1 MIKKIIV
8 PVFLFFTLISF
19 AQQGTSSPYSF
30 YGIGDVKFKGT
41 AENRAMGGL
50 TGYSDS
56 IHLNFQNP
64 ASYSNLKLTTFS
76 LGGTYLTTDLSTNS
90 QSEKARR
97 TAIDYLAVG
106 LPLGKFGV
114 GFGLMPYSSV
124 GYNIQSI
131 TAETTLAPAEIKQY
145 SGSGGI
151 NKVFFGVGYT
161 LNKKWS
167 VGIDYSY
174 NFGKIQTYSF
184 KFIEGIQYGSRE
196 KNLSDISGG
205 TLTAGLNFTTP
216 INKKLNGFA
225 SLTYSPDSKLSSLN
239 SRNIATIQYSS
250 TGAEILVQPSEI
262 VVANT
267 TMTIP
272 SKLAVGFGVGQN
284 KKWMLGTEITFQKS
298 SNMGNRFNDINNV
311 NNNVN
316 YENSTRFSLGGF
328 YIPNY
333 NSFSKYYE
341 KIIYRAGLRY
351 ENTGLII
358 NNTTV
363 NDYAVTGGFGLPLVG
378 VFSNINIG
386 LEYGKRGTIAAGLV
400 QENYT
405 NVSIGLSLNDK
416 WFQKRRFY

>member
-1 MIKKIIV
+1 MIKKLIV

-50 TGYSDS
+50 TIFSDS

-76 LGGTYLTTDLSTNS
+76 LGGTYLTTDLSTNN

-97 TAIDYLAVG
+97 TAVDYLAVG

-124 GYNIQSI
+124 GYNIQSNI
-131 TAETTLAPAEIKQY
+131 AATATNPEEIKQY
-145 SGSGGI
+145 SGTGGI
-151 NKVFFGVGYT
+151 NKVFFGVGYALT
-161 LNKKWS
+161 KKLS

-184 KFIEGIQYGSRE
+184 RFIEGIQYGTRE
-196 KNLSDISGG
+196 KNLSDITGG
-205 TLTAGLNFTTP
+205 TLTAGLNFNTP

-225 SLTYSPDSKLSSLN
+225 SVTYSPDSKLSSLN

-250 TGAEILVQPSEI
+250 SGAEILVEPLD
-262 VVANT
+262 VDVANT
-267 TMTIP
+267 NLTIP
-272 SKLAVGFGVGQN
+272 SKLAVGFGLGQN

-298 SNMGNRFNDINNV
+298 SSMGNRFNDINNV
-311 NNNVN
+311 N
-316 YENSTRFSLGGF
+316 YENSTRFALGGF

-333 NSFSKYYE
+333 NTFSKYYE
-341 KIIYRAGLRY
+341 KIIYRGGVRY

-358 NNTTV
+358 NNTSV
-363 NDYAVTGGFGLPLVG
+363 KDYALTAGIGLPLMG
-378 VFSNINIG
+378 VFSNINVG
-386 LEYGKRGTIAAGLV
+386 LEYGQRGTTSANLV

-405 NVSIGLSLNDK
+405 NISIGFSLNDK

>member
-1 MIKKIIV
+1 MIKKFIV

-50 TGYSDS
+50 TIYSDS

-76 LGGTYLTTDLSTNS
+76 LGGTYLTTDLSTNK

-97 TAIDYLAVG
+97 TAVDYLAVG

-124 GYNIQSI
+124 GYNIQSNI
-131 TAETTLAPAEIKQY
+131 AATATNPQEIKQY
-145 SGSGGI
+145 SGTGGI
-151 NKVFFGVGYT
+151 NKVFFGVGYALT
-161 LNKKWS
+161 KKIS
-167 VGIDYSY
+167 LGIDYSY

-184 KFIEGIQYGSRE
+184 RFIEGIQYGTRE
-196 KNLSDISGG
+196 KNLSDITGG
-205 TLTAGLNFTTP
+205 TLTAGLNYTTS

-225 SLTYSPDSKLSSLN
+225 SITYSPDSKLSSLN

-250 TGAEILVQPSEI
+250 SGAEILVEPLD
-262 VVANT
+262 VDVANT
-267 TMTIP
+267 NLTIP
-272 SKLAVGFGVGQN
+272 SKLGVGFGVGQN
-284 KKWMLGTEITFQKS
+284 KKWMIGTEITFQKS
-298 SNMGNRFNDINNV
+298 SSMGNRFNDINNI
-311 NNNVN
+311 N
-316 YENSTRFSLGGF
+316 YENSTRFAIGGF
-328 YIPNY
+328 YIPNF
-333 NSFSKYYE
+333 NTFSKYYE
-341 KIIYRAGLRY
+341 KIIYRGGFRY

-358 NNTTV
+358 NNTSV
-363 NDYAVTGGFGLPLVG
+363 KDYAVTAGIGLPLIG
-378 VFSNINIG
+378 VFSNINVG
-386 LEYGKRGTIAAGLV
+386 LEYGQRGTTSANLV

-405 NVSIGLSLNDK
+405 NISIGFSLNDK

>member
-1 MIKKIIV
+1 MIKKLIV

-50 TGYSDS
+50 TIYSDS

-76 LGGTYLTTDLSTNS
+76 LGGTYLTTDLSTNK

-97 TAIDYLAVG
+97 TAVDYLAVG

-124 GYNIQSI
+124 GYNIQSNI
-131 TAETTLAPAEIKQY
+131 AATATNPEEIKQY
-145 SGSGGI
+145 SGTGGI
-151 NKVFFGVGYT
+151 NKVFFGVGYALT
-161 LNKKWS
+161 KKLS

-184 KFIEGIQYGSRE
+184 RFIEGIQYGTRE
-196 KNLSDISGG
+196 KNLSDITGG
-205 TLTAGLNFTTP
+205 TLTAGLNFNTP
-216 INKKLNGFA
+216 INKKLNVFA
-225 SLTYSPDSKLSSLN
+225 SVTYSPDSKLSSLN

-250 TGAEILVQPSEI
+250 SGAEILVEPLD
-262 VVANT
+262 VDVANT
-267 TMTIP
+267 NLTIP
-272 SKLAVGFGVGQN
+272 SKLAVGFGLGQN

-298 SNMGNRFNDINNV
+298 SGMGNRFNDINNV
-311 NNNVN
+311 N
-316 YENSTRFSLGGF
+316 YENSTRFALGGF

-333 NSFSKYYE
+333 NTFSKYYE
-341 KIIYRAGLRY
+341 KIIYRGGVRY

-358 NNTTV
+358 NNTSV
-363 NDYAVTGGFGLPLVG
+363 KDYAVTAGIGLPLMG
-378 VFSNINIG
+378 VFSNINVG
-386 LEYGKRGTIAAGLV
+386 LEYGQRGTTSANLV

-405 NVSIGLSLNDK
+405 NISIGFSLNDK

>member
-1 MIKKIIV
+1 MIKKLIV

-50 TGYSDS
+50 TIFSDS

-76 LGGTYLTTDLSTNS
+76 LGGTYLTTDLSTNN

-97 TAIDYLAVG
+97 TAVDYLAVG

-124 GYNIQSI
+124 GYNIQSNI
-131 TAETTLAPAEIKQY
+131 AATATNPEEIKQY
-145 SGSGGI
+145 SGTGGI
-151 NKVFFGVGYT
+151 NKVFIGVGYALT
-161 LNKKWS
+161 KKLS
-167 VGIDYSY
+167 VGVDYSY

-184 KFIEGIQYGSRE
+184 RFIEGIQYGTRE
-196 KNLSDISGG
+196 KNLSDITGG
-205 TLTAGLNFTTP
+205 TLTAGLNFNTP

-225 SLTYSPDSKLSSLN
+225 SVTYSPDSKLSSLN

-250 TGAEILVQPSEI
+250 SGAEILVEPLD
-262 VVANT
+262 VDVANT
-267 TMTIP
+267 NLTIP
-272 SKLAVGFGVGQN
+272 SKLAVGFGLGQN

-298 SNMGNRFNDINNV
+298 SSMGNRFNDINNV
-311 NNNVN
+311 N
-316 YENSTRFSLGGF
+316 YENSTRFALGGF

-333 NSFSKYYE
+333 NTFSKYYE
-341 KIIYRAGLRY
+341 KIIYRGGVRY

-358 NNTTV
+358 NNTSV
-363 NDYAVTGGFGLPLVG
+363 KDYAVTAGIGLPLIG
-378 VFSNINIG
+378 VFSNINVG
-386 LEYGKRGTIAAGLV
+386 LEYGQRGTTSANLV

-405 NVSIGLSLNDK
+405 NISIGFSLNDK

>member
-1 MIKKIIV
+1 MIKKLIV

-50 TGYSDS
+50 TIYSDS

-76 LGGTYLTTDLSTNS
+76 LGGTYLTTDLSTNN

-97 TAIDYLAVG
+97 TAVDYLAVG

-124 GYNIQSI
+124 GYNIQSNI
-131 TAETTLAPAEIKQY
+131 AATATNPEEIKQY
-145 SGSGGI
+145 SGTGGI
-151 NKVFFGVGYT
+151 NKVFFGVGYALT
-161 LNKKWS
+161 KKLS
-167 VGIDYSY
+167 VGVDYSY

-184 KFIEGIQYGSRE
+184 RFIEGIQYGTRE
-196 KNLSDISGG
+196 KNLSDITGG
-205 TLTAGLNFTTP
+205 TLTAGLNFNTP

-225 SLTYSPDSKLSSLN
+225 SVTYSPDSKLSSLN

-250 TGAEILVQPSEI
+250 SGAEILVEPLD
-262 VVANT
+262 VDVANT
-267 TMTIP
+267 NLTIP
-272 SKLAVGFGVGQN
+272 SKLAVGFGLGQN

-298 SNMGNRFNDINNV
+298 SSMGNRFNDINNV
-311 NNNVN
+311 N
-316 YENSTRFSLGGF
+316 YENSTRFAIGGF

-333 NSFSKYYE
+333 NTFSKYYE
-341 KIIYRAGLRY
+341 KIIYRGGVRY

-358 NNTTV
+358 NNTSV
-363 NDYAVTGGFGLPLVG
+363 KDYAVTAGIGLPIMG
-378 VFSNINIG
+378 VFSNINVG
-386 LEYGKRGTIAAGLV
+386 LEYGQRGTTSANLV

-405 NVSIGLSLNDK
+405 NISIGFSLNDK

>member
-1 MIKKIIV
+1 MIKKRIV
-8 PVFLFFTLISF
+8 PIFLFFTVISF

-50 TGYSDS
+50 TIYSDS

-76 LGGTYLTTDLSTNS
+76 LGGTYLTTDLETNS

-106 LPLGKFGV
+106 LPFGKFGV
-114 GFGLMPYSSV
+114 AFGLMPYSSV
-124 GYNIQSI
+124 GYNIQSN
-131 TAETTLAPAEIKQY
+131 TAATATDPQEIKQY
-145 SGSGGI
+145 SGTGGI
-151 NKVFFGVGYT
+151 NKVFFGVGYALT
-161 LNKKWS
+161 KKLS
-167 VGIDYSY
+167 IGIDYSY

-184 KFIEGIQYGSRE
+184 RFIEGLQYGSRE
-196 KNLSDISGG
+196 KNLSDITGG
-205 TLTAGLNFTTP
+205 LLNAGLTFNTP

-225 SLTYSPDSKLSSLN
+225 SLTYSPDSKLSSSN
-239 SRNIATIQYSS
+239 YRNIATIQYSS
-250 TGAEILVQPSEI
+250 TGAEILVQPSDI
-262 VVANT
+262 DVANT
-267 TMTIP
+267 TITLP
-272 SKLAVGFGVGQN
+272 SKLAVGFGIGQN

-311 NNNVN
+311 N
-316 YENSTRFSLGGF
+316 YENATRYSFGGF

-341 KIIYRAGLRY
+341 KIIYRAGIRY

-358 NNTTV
+358 NNTSIK
-363 NDYAVTGGFGLPLVG
+363 DYGVTAGVGFPLIG
-378 VFSNINIG
+378 VFSNVNIG
-386 LEYGKRGTIAAGLV
+386 VEYGQRGTTSANLV

-405 NVSIGLSLNDK
+405 NITIGFSLNDK

>member
-1 MIKKIIV
+1 MIKKLIV
-8 PVFLFFTLISF
+8 PIFLFFTVISF

-50 TGYSDS
+50 TIYSDS

-76 LGGTYLTTDLSTNS
+76 LGGTYLTTDLETNS

-106 LPLGKFGV
+106 LPFGKFGV
-114 GFGLMPYSSV
+114 AFGLMPYSSV
-124 GYNIQSI
+124 GYNIQSN
-131 TAETTLAPAEIKQY
+131 TAATATDPQEIKQY
-145 SGSGGI
+145 SGTGGI
-151 NKVFFGVGYT
+151 NKVFFGVGYALT
-161 LNKKWS
+161 KKLS
-167 VGIDYSY
+167 IGIDYSY

-184 KFIEGIQYGSRE
+184 RFIEGLQYGSRE
-196 KNLSDISGG
+196 KNISDITGG
-205 TLTAGLNFTTP
+205 LLNAGLTFNIP

-225 SLTYSPDSKLSSLN
+225 SLTYSPDSKLSSSN
-239 SRNIATIQYSS
+239 YRNIATIQYSS
-250 TGAEILVQPSEI
+250 TGAEILVQPSDI
-262 VVANT
+262 DVANT
-267 TMTIP
+267 TITLP
-272 SKLAVGFGVGQN
+272 SKLAVGFGIGQN

-298 SNMGNRFNDINNV
+298 SNMGNRFNDIND
-311 NNNVN
+311 VN
-316 YENSTRFSLGGF
+316 YENATRYSFGGF

-358 NNTTV
+358 NNTSIK
-363 NDYAVTGGFGLPLVG
+363 DYGVTAGVGLPLIG
-378 VFSNINIG
+378 VFSNVNIG
-386 LEYGKRGTIAAGLV
+386 FEYGQRGTTSANLV

-405 NVSIGLSLNDK
+405 NITVGFSLNDK

>member
-1 MIKKIIV
+1 MIKKLIV
-8 PVFLFFTLISF
+8 PVFLFFTFISF

-41 AENRAMGGL
+41 AENRSIGGL
-50 TGYSDS
+50 TIYSDS

-97 TAIDYLAVG
+97 TAMDYLAVG
-106 LPLGKFGV
+106 LPLGKLGV

-124 GYNIQSI
+124 GYNIQSTI
-131 TAETTLAPAEIKQY
+131 AATATNPQEIKQY
-145 SGSGGI
+145 SGTGGI
-151 NKVFFGVGYT
+151 NKVFLGFGYA
-161 LNKKWS
+161 LSKKLS
-167 VGIDYSY
+167 FGIDYSY

-184 KFIEGIQYGSRE
+184 RFIEGLQYGSRE
-196 KNLSDISGG
+196 KNLSDVSGG
-205 TLTAGLNFTTP
+205 TLTAGVNYTTP
-216 INKKLNGFA
+216 INNKLNGFA
-225 SLTYSPDSKLSSLN
+225 SITYSPDSKLSSSN

-250 TGAEILVQPSEI
+250 TGAEILVQPSDI
-262 VVANT
+262 DVANT
-267 TMTIP
+267 TLTIP

-298 SNMGNRFNDINNV
+298 SAMGNRFNDIND
-311 NNNVN
+311 VN
-316 YENSTRFSLGGF
+316 YENSTRYSLGGF

-351 ENTGLII
+351 ENTGLIV
-358 NNTTV
+358 NNTSIK
-363 NDYAVTGGFGLPLVG
+363 DFAVTGGLGLPLIG

-386 LEYGKRGTIAAGLV
+386 MEYGQRGTTSASLV

-405 NVSIGLSLNDK
+405 NITIGLSLNDK

>member
-1 MIKKIIV
+1 MIKKLIV

-50 TGYSDS
+50 TIYSDS

-76 LGGTYLTTDLSTNS
+76 LGGTYLTTDLSTNK

-97 TAIDYLAVG
+97 TAVDYLAVG

-124 GYNIQSI
+124 GYNIQSNI
-131 TAETTLAPAEIKQY
+131 AATATNPEEIKQY
-145 SGSGGI
+145 SGTGGI
-151 NKVFFGVGYT
+151 NKVFFGVGYALT
-161 LNKKWS
+161 KKLS

-184 KFIEGIQYGSRE
+184 RFIEGIQYGTRE
-196 KNLSDISGG
+196 KNLSDITGG
-205 TLTAGLNFTTP
+205 TLTAGLNYTTP

-225 SLTYSPDSKLSSLN
+225 SVTYSPDSKLSSLN

-250 TGAEILVQPSEI
+250 SGAEILVEPLD
-262 VVANT
+262 VDVANT
-267 TMTIP
+267 NLTIP

-298 SNMGNRFNDINNV
+298 SSMGNRFNDINNV
-311 NNNVN
+311 N
-316 YENSTRFSLGGF
+316 YENSTRFALGGF

-341 KIIYRAGLRY
+341 KIIYRGGLRY

-358 NNTTV
+358 NNTSV
-363 NDYAVTGGFGLPLVG
+363 KDYAVTAGIGLPLMG
-378 VFSNINIG
+378 VFSNINVG
-386 LEYGKRGTIAAGLV
+386 LEYGQRGTTSANLV

-405 NVSIGLSLNDK
+405 NISIGFSLNDK

>member
-1 MIKKIIV
+1 MIKKRIV
-8 PVFLFFTLISF
+8 PIFLFFTLISF

-50 TGYSDS
+50 TIYSDS

-76 LGGTYLTTDLSTNS
+76 LGGTYLTTDLETNS

-106 LPLGKFGV
+106 LPFGKFGV

-124 GYNIQSI
+124 GYNIKSNTVA
-131 TAETTLAPAEIKQY
+131 TATNPQEIKQY
-145 SGSGGI
+145 SGTGGI
-151 NKVFFGVGYT
+151 NKVFFGVGYALT
-161 LNKKWS
+161 KKLS
-167 VGIDYSY
+167 IGIDYSY

-184 KFIEGIQYGSRE
+184 RFIEGLQYGSRE
-196 KNLSDISGG
+196 KNLSDITGG
-205 TLTAGLNFTTP
+205 LLNAGLTFNTP

-225 SLTYSPDSKLSSLN
+225 SLTYSPDSKLSSSN
-239 SRNIATIQYSS
+239 FRNIATIQYSS
-250 TGAEILVQPSEI
+250 TGAEILVQPSDI
-262 VVANT
+262 DVANT
-267 TMTIP
+267 TITLP
-272 SKLAVGFGVGQN
+272 SKLAVGFGIGQN

-311 NNNVN
+311 N
-316 YENSTRFSLGGF
+316 YENATRYSFGGF

-341 KIIYRAGLRY
+341 KIIYRAGIRY

-358 NNTTV
+358 NNTSIK
-363 NDYAVTGGFGLPLVG
+363 DYGVTAGVGFPLIG
-378 VFSNINIG
+378 VFSNVNIG
-386 LEYGKRGTIAAGLV
+386 VEYGQRGTTSANLV

-405 NVSIGLSLNDK
+405 NITIGFSLNDK

>member
-1 MIKKIIV
+1 MIKKLIV
-8 PVFLFFTLISF
+8 PIFLFFTLISF

-50 TGYSDS
+50 TIYSDS

-76 LGGTYLTTDLSTNS
+76 LGGTYLTTDLETNS

-106 LPLGKFGV
+106 LPFGKFGV

-124 GYNIQSI
+124 GYNIQSNTVA
-131 TAETTLAPAEIKQY
+131 TATNPQEIKQY
-145 SGSGGI
+145 SGTGGI
-151 NKVFFGVGYT
+151 NKVFFGVGYALT
-161 LNKKWS
+161 KKLS
-167 VGIDYSY
+167 IGIDYSY

-184 KFIEGIQYGSRE
+184 RFIEGLQYGSRE
-196 KNLSDISGG
+196 KNLSDITGG
-205 TLTAGLNFTTP
+205 LLNAGLTFNTP

-225 SLTYSPDSKLSSLN
+225 SLTYSPDSKLSSSN
-239 SRNIATIQYSS
+239 YRNIATIQYSS
-250 TGAEILVQPSEI
+250 TGAEILVQPLD
-262 VVANT
+262 VDVANT
-267 TMTIP
+267 TITLP
-272 SKLAVGFGVGQN
+272 SKLAVGFGIGQN
-284 KKWMLGTEITFQKS
+284 KKWMLGTEITLQKS

-311 NNNVN
+311 N
-316 YENSTRFSLGGF
+316 YENATRYSFGGF

-358 NNTTV
+358 NNTSIK
-363 NDYAVTGGFGLPLVG
+363 DYGVTAGVGLPLIG
-378 VFSNINIG
+378 VFSNVNIG
-386 LEYGKRGTIAAGLV
+386 VEYGQRGTTSANLV

-405 NVSIGLSLNDK
+405 NITIGFSLNDK

>member
-1 MIKKIIV
+1 MIKKLIV

-50 TGYSDS
+50 TIYSDS

-76 LGGTYLTTDLSTNS
+76 LGGTYLTTDLSTNK

-97 TAIDYLAVG
+97 TAVDYLAVG

-124 GYNIQSI
+124 GYNIQSNI
-131 TAETTLAPAEIKQY
+131 AATPTNPEEIKQY
-145 SGSGGI
+145 SGTGGI
-151 NKVFFGVGYT
+151 NKVFFGVGYALT
-161 LNKKWS
+161 KKLS
-167 VGIDYSY
+167 VGVDYSY

-184 KFIEGIQYGSRE
+184 RFIEGIQYGTRE
-196 KNLSDISGG
+196 KNLSDITGG
-205 TLTAGLNFTTP
+205 TLTAGLNFNTP

-225 SLTYSPDSKLSSLN
+225 SVTYSPDSKLSSLN

-250 TGAEILVQPSEI
+250 SGAEILVEPLD
-262 VVANT
+262 VDVANT
-267 TMTIP
+267 NLTIP
-272 SKLAVGFGVGQN
+272 SKLAVGFGLGQN

-298 SNMGNRFNDINNV
+298 SSMGNRFNDINNV
-311 NNNVN
+311 N
-316 YENSTRFSLGGF
+316 YENSTRFALGGF

-333 NSFSKYYE
+333 NTFSKYYE
-341 KIIYRAGLRY
+341 KIIYRGGLRY

-358 NNTTV
+358 NNTSV
-363 NDYAVTGGFGLPLVG
+363 KDYAVTAGVGLPLMG
-378 VFSNINIG
+378 VFSNINVG
-386 LEYGKRGTIAAGLV
+386 LEYGQRGTTSANLV

-405 NVSIGLSLNDK
+405 NISIGFSLNDK

>member
-1 MIKKIIV
+1 MIKKLIV

-50 TGYSDS
+50 TIYSDS

-76 LGGTYLTTDLSTNS
+76 LGGTYLTTNLSTNS

-97 TAIDYLAVG
+97 TAMDYLAVG
-106 LPLGKFGV
+106 LPLGKLGV

-124 GYNIQSI
+124 GYNIQSTVAA
-131 TAETTLAPAEIKQY
+131 TATNPQEIKQY
-145 SGSGGI
+145 TGSGGI
-151 NKVFFGVGYT
+151 NKVFLGLGYA
-161 LNKKWS
+161 LSKKLS

-184 KFIEGIQYGSRE
+184 RFIEGLQYGSRE
-196 KNLSDISGG
+196 KNLSDVSGG
-205 TLTAGLNFTTP
+205 TLTAGINYTTP

-225 SLTYSPDSKLSSLN
+225 SLTYSPDSKLSSSN

-262 VVANT
+262 DVANT
-267 TMTIP
+267 TLTIP
-272 SKLAVGFGVGQN
+272 SKLAVGLGVGQN

-298 SNMGNRFNDINNV
+298 SAMGNRFNDIND
-311 NNNVN
+311 VN

-341 KIIYRAGLRY
+341 KITYRAGLRY
-351 ENTGLII
+351 ENTGLIV
-358 NNTTV
+358 NTTSIK
-363 NDYAVTGGFGLPLVG
+363 DYAITGGLGLPLIG

-386 LEYGKRGTIAAGLV
+386 IEYGQRGTTSAGLV

-405 NVSIGLSLNDK
+405 NITIGLSLNDK

>member
-1 MIKKIIV
+1 MIKKLIV

-50 TGYSDS
+50 TIYSDS

-76 LGGTYLTTDLSTNS
+76 LGGTYLTTDLSTNK

-97 TAIDYLAVG
+97 TAVDYLAVG

-124 GYNIQSI
+124 GYNIQSNI
-131 TAETTLAPAEIKQY
+131 AATATNPEEIKQY
-145 SGSGGI
+145 SGTGGI
-151 NKVFFGVGYT
+151 NKVFFGVGYALT
-161 LNKKWS
+161 KKLS
-167 VGIDYSY
+167 VGVDYSY

-184 KFIEGIQYGSRE
+184 RFIEGIQYGTRE
-196 KNLSDISGG
+196 KNLSDITGG
-205 TLTAGLNFTTP
+205 TLTAGLNFNTP

-225 SLTYSPDSKLSSLN
+225 SVTYSPDSKLSSLN

-250 TGAEILVQPSEI
+250 SGAEILVEPLD
-262 VVANT
+262 VDVANT
-267 TMTIP
+267 NLTIP
-272 SKLAVGFGVGQN
+272 SKLAVGFGLGQN

-298 SNMGNRFNDINNV
+298 SGMGNRFNDINNV
-311 NNNVN
+311 N
-316 YENSTRFSLGGF
+316 YENSTRFALGGF
-328 YIPNY
+328 YIPNF
-333 NSFSKYYE
+333 NTFSKYYE
-341 KIIYRAGLRY
+341 KIIYRGGVRY

-358 NNTTV
+358 NNTSV
-363 NDYAVTGGFGLPLVG
+363 KDYAVTAGIGLPLMG
-378 VFSNINIG
+378 VFSNINVG
-386 LEYGKRGTIAAGLV
+386 LEYGQRGTTSANLV

-405 NVSIGLSLNDK
+405 NISIGFSLNDK

>member
-1 MIKKIIV
+1 MIKKLIV

-50 TGYSDS
+50 TIYSDS

-76 LGGTYLTTDLSTNS
+76 LGGTYLTTDLSTNK

-97 TAIDYLAVG
+97 TAVDYLAVG

-124 GYNIQSI
+124 GYNIQSNI
-131 TAETTLAPAEIKQY
+131 AATATNPEEIKQY
-145 SGSGGI
+145 SGTGGI
-151 NKVFFGVGYT
+151 NKVFFGVGYALT
-161 LNKKWS
+161 KKLS

-184 KFIEGIQYGSRE
+184 RFIEGIQYGTRE
-196 KNLSDISGG
+196 KNLSDITGG
-205 TLTAGLNFTTP
+205 TLTAGLNYTTP

-225 SLTYSPDSKLSSLN
+225 SVTYSPDSKLSSLN

-250 TGAEILVQPSEI
+250 SGAEILVEPLD
-262 VVANT
+262 VDVANT
-267 TMTIP
+267 NLTIP

-298 SNMGNRFNDINNV
+298 SSMGNRFNDINNV
-311 NNNVN
+311 N
-316 YENSTRFSLGGF
+316 YENSTRFALGGF

-341 KIIYRAGLRY
+341 KIIYRGGLRY

-358 NNTTV
+358 NNTSV
-363 NDYAVTGGFGLPLVG
+363 KDYAVTAGVGLPLMG
-378 VFSNINIG
+378 VFSNINVG
-386 LEYGKRGTIAAGLV
+386 LEYGQRGTTSANLV

-405 NVSIGLSLNDK
+405 NISIGFSLNDK

>member
-1 MIKKIIV
+1 MIKKLIV

-50 TGYSDS
+50 TIYSDS

-76 LGGTYLTTDLSTNS
+76 LGGTYLTTDLSTNN

-97 TAIDYLAVG
+97 TAVDYLAVG

-124 GYNIQSI
+124 GYNIQSNI
-131 TAETTLAPAEIKQY
+131 AATATNPEEIKQY
-145 SGSGGI
+145 SGTGGI
-151 NKVFFGVGYT
+151 NKVFFGVGYALT
-161 LNKKWS
+161 KKLS
-167 VGIDYSY
+167 VGVDYSY

-184 KFIEGIQYGSRE
+184 RFIEGIQYGTRE
-196 KNLSDISGG
+196 KNLSDITGG
-205 TLTAGLNFTTP
+205 TLTAGLNFNTP

-225 SLTYSPDSKLSSLN
+225 SVTYSPDSKLSSLN

-250 TGAEILVQPSEI
+250 SGAEILVEPLD
-262 VVANT
+262 VDVANT
-267 TMTIP
+267 NLTIP
-272 SKLAVGFGVGQN
+272 SKLAVGFGLGQN

-298 SNMGNRFNDINNV
+298 SSMGNRFNDINNV
-311 NNNVN
+311 N
-316 YENSTRFSLGGF
+316 YENSTRFALGGF

-333 NSFSKYYE
+333 NTFSKYYE
-341 KIIYRAGLRY
+341 KIIYRGGLRY

-358 NNTTV
+358 NNTSV
-363 NDYAVTGGFGLPLVG
+363 KDYAVTAGIGLPLMG
-378 VFSNINIG
+378 VFSNINVG
-386 LEYGKRGTIAAGLV
+386 LEYGQRGTTSANLV

-405 NVSIGLSLNDK
+405 NISIGFSLNDK

>member
-1 MIKKIIV
+1 MIKKRIV
-8 PVFLFFTLISF
+8 PIFLFFTLISF

-50 TGYSDS
+50 TIYSDS

-76 LGGTYLTTDLSTNS
+76 LGGTYLTTDLETNS

-106 LPLGKFGV
+106 LPFGKFGV

-124 GYNIQSI
+124 GYNIQSNTVA
-131 TAETTLAPAEIKQY
+131 TATNPQEIKQY
-145 SGSGGI
+145 SGTGGI
-151 NKVFFGVGYT
+151 NKVFFGVGYALT
-161 LNKKWS
+161 KKLS
-167 VGIDYSY
+167 IGIDYSY

-184 KFIEGIQYGSRE
+184 RFIEGLQYGSRE
-196 KNLSDISGG
+196 KNLSDITGG
-205 TLTAGLNFTTP
+205 LLNAGLTFNTP

-225 SLTYSPDSKLSSLN
+225 SLTYSPDSKLSSSN
-239 SRNIATIQYSS
+239 YRNIATIQYSS
-250 TGAEILVQPSEI
+250 TGAEILVQPLD
-262 VVANT
+262 VDVANT
-267 TMTIP
+267 TITLP
-272 SKLAVGFGVGQN
+272 SKLAVGFGIGQN

-311 NNNVN
+311 N
-316 YENSTRFSLGGF
+316 YENATRYSFGGF

-341 KIIYRAGLRY
+341 KIIYRAGIRY

-358 NNTTV
+358 NNTSIK
-363 NDYAVTGGFGLPLVG
+363 DYGVTAGVGFPLIG
-378 VFSNINIG
+378 VFSNVNIG
-386 LEYGKRGTIAAGLV
+386 VEYGQRGTTSANLV

-405 NVSIGLSLNDK
+405 NITIGFSLNDK

>member
-1 MIKKIIV
+1 MIKKLIV

-50 TGYSDS
+50 TIYSDS

-76 LGGTYLTTDLSTNS
+76 LGGTYLTTDLSTNN

-97 TAIDYLAVG
+97 TAVDYLAVG

-124 GYNIQSI
+124 GYNIQSNI
-131 TAETTLAPAEIKQY
+131 AATSTNPEEIKQY
-145 SGSGGI
+145 SGTGGI
-151 NKVFFGVGYT
+151 NKVFFGVGYALT
-161 LNKKWS
+161 KKLS
-167 VGIDYSY
+167 VGVDYSY

-184 KFIEGIQYGSRE
+184 RFIEGIQYGTRE
-196 KNLSDISGG
+196 KNLSDITGG
-205 TLTAGLNFTTP
+205 TLTAGLNFNTP

-225 SLTYSPDSKLSSLN
+225 SVTYSPDSKLSSLN

-250 TGAEILVQPSEI
+250 SGAEILVEPLD
-262 VVANT
+262 VDVANT
-267 TMTIP
+267 NLTIP
-272 SKLAVGFGVGQN
+272 SKLAVGFGLGQN

-298 SNMGNRFNDINNV
+298 SSMGNRFNDINNV
-311 NNNVN
+311 N
-316 YENSTRFSLGGF
+316 YENSTRFAIGGF

-333 NSFSKYYE
+333 NTFSKYYE
-341 KIIYRAGLRY
+341 KIIYRGGVRY

-358 NNTTV
+358 NNTSV
-363 NDYAVTGGFGLPLVG
+363 KDYAVTAGIGLPLMG
-378 VFSNINIG
+378 VFSNINVG
-386 LEYGKRGTIAAGLV
+386 LEYGQRGTTSANLV

-405 NVSIGLSLNDK
+405 NISIGFSLNDK

>member
-1 MIKKIIV
+1 MIKKRIV
-8 PVFLFFTLISF
+8 PIFLFFTLISF

-50 TGYSDS
+50 TIYSDS

-76 LGGTYLTTDLSTNS
+76 LGGTYLTTDLETNS

-106 LPLGKFGV
+106 LPFGKFGV

-124 GYNIQSI
+124 GYNIQSNTVA
-131 TAETTLAPAEIKQY
+131 TATNPQEIKQY
-145 SGSGGI
+145 SGTGGI
-151 NKVFFGVGYT
+151 NKVFFGVGYALT
-161 LNKKWS
+161 KKLS
-167 VGIDYSY
+167 IGIDYSY

-184 KFIEGIQYGSRE
+184 RFIEGLQYGSRE
-196 KNLSDISGG
+196 KNLSDITGG
-205 TLTAGLNFTTP
+205 LLNAGLTFNTP

-225 SLTYSPDSKLSSLN
+225 SLTYSPDSKLSSSN
-239 SRNIATIQYSS
+239 YRNIATIQYSS
-250 TGAEILVQPSEI
+250 TGAEILVQPLD
-262 VVANT
+262 VDVANT
-267 TMTIP
+267 TITLP
-272 SKLAVGFGVGQN
+272 SKLAVGFGIGQN

-311 NNNVN
+311 N
-316 YENSTRFSLGGF
+316 YENATRYSFGGF

-358 NNTTV
+358 NNTSIK
-363 NDYAVTGGFGLPLVG
+363 DYGVTAGVGLPLIG
-378 VFSNINIG
+378 VFSNVNIG
-386 LEYGKRGTIAAGLV
+386 VEYGQRGTTSANLV

-405 NVSIGLSLNDK
+405 NITIGFSLNDK

>member
-1 MIKKIIV
+1 MIKKLIV

-50 TGYSDS
+50 TIYSDS

-76 LGGTYLTTDLSTNS
+76 LGGTYLTTDLSTNK

-97 TAIDYLAVG
+97 TAVDYLAVG

-124 GYNIQSI
+124 GYNIQSNI
-131 TAETTLAPAEIKQY
+131 AATATNPEEIKQY
-145 SGSGGI
+145 SGTGGI
-151 NKVFFGVGYT
+151 NKVFFGVGYALT
-161 LNKKWS
+161 KKLS
-167 VGIDYSY
+167 VGVDYSY

-184 KFIEGIQYGSRE
+184 RFIEGIQYGTRE
-196 KNLSDISGG
+196 KNLSDITGG
-205 TLTAGLNFTTP
+205 TLTAGLNFNTP

-225 SLTYSPDSKLSSLN
+225 SVTYSPDSKLSSLN

-250 TGAEILVQPSEI
+250 SGAEILVEPLD
-262 VVANT
+262 VDVANT
-267 TMTIP
+267 NLTIP
-272 SKLAVGFGVGQN
+272 SKLAVGFGLGQN

-298 SNMGNRFNDINNV
+298 SSMGNRFNDINNV
-311 NNNVN
+311 N
-316 YENSTRFSLGGF
+316 YENSTRFALGGF

-333 NSFSKYYE
+333 NTFSKYYE
-341 KIIYRAGLRY
+341 KIIYRGGLRY

-358 NNTTV
+358 NNTSV
-363 NDYAVTGGFGLPLVG
+363 KDYAVTAGVGLPLMG

-386 LEYGKRGTIAAGLV
+386 LEYGQRGTTSANLV

-405 NVSIGLSLNDK
+405 NISIGFSLNDK

>member
-1 MIKKIIV
+1 MIKKLIV

-50 TGYSDS
+50 TIYSDS

-76 LGGTYLTTDLSTNS
+76 LGGTYLTTDLSTNK

-97 TAIDYLAVG
+97 TAVDYLAVG

-124 GYNIQSI
+124 GYNIQSNI
-131 TAETTLAPAEIKQY
+131 AATATNPEEIKQY
-145 SGSGGI
+145 SGTGGI
-151 NKVFFGVGYT
+151 NKVFFGVGYALT
-161 LNKKWS
+161 KKLS

-184 KFIEGIQYGSRE
+184 RFIEGIQYGTRE
-196 KNLSDISGG
+196 KNLSDITGG
-205 TLTAGLNFTTP
+205 TLTAGLNYTTP
-216 INKKLNGFA
+216 INKKLNGFV
-225 SLTYSPDSKLSSLN
+225 SVTYSPDSKLSSLN

-250 TGAEILVQPSEI
+250 SGAEILVEPLD
-262 VVANT
+262 VDVANT
-267 TMTIP
+267 NLTIP

-298 SNMGNRFNDINNV
+298 SSMGNRFNDINNV
-311 NNNVN
+311 N
-316 YENSTRFSLGGF
+316 YENSTRFALGGF

-341 KIIYRAGLRY
+341 KIIYRGGLRY

-358 NNTTV
+358 NNTSV
-363 NDYAVTGGFGLPLVG
+363 KDYAVTAGIGLPLMG
-378 VFSNINIG
+378 VFSNINVG
-386 LEYGKRGTIAAGLV
+386 LEYGQRGTTSANLV

-405 NVSIGLSLNDK
+405 NISIGFSLNDK

>member
-1 MIKKIIV
+1 MIKKLIV
-8 PVFLFFTLISF
+8 PAFLFFTLISF

-50 TGYSDS
+50 TIYSDS

-64 ASYSNLKLTTFS
+64 ASYTNLKLTTFS

-97 TAIDYLAVG
+97 TAMDYLAVG

-124 GYNIQSI
+124 GYNIQSYKAA
-131 TAETTLAPAEIKQY
+131 TATDTQEIKQF
-145 SGSGGI
+145 SGTGGI

-161 LNKKWS
+161 LTKKWS
-167 VGIDYSY
+167 LGLDYSY
-174 NFGKIQTYSF
+174 NFGKIETYSF
-184 KFIEGIQYGSRE
+184 RYKEGLQYGARE

-205 TLTAGLNFTTP
+205 TLTAGVTFNTP
-216 INKKLNGFA
+216 INKQVNGFA
-225 SLTYSPDSKLSSLN
+225 SLTYSPDSKLSSAN
-239 SRNIATIQYSS
+239 FRNIATIQYSS
-250 TGAEILVQPSEI
+250 MGAEIIVQSSD
-262 VVANT
+262 VDVDNT
-267 TMTIP
+267 SMTLP
-272 SKLAVGFGVGQN
+272 SKLAVGFGIGQN
-284 KKWMLGTEITFQKS
+284 KKWMLGTEVTFQKS
-298 SNMGNRFNDINNV
+298 SVMGNRFNDINNV
-311 NNNVN
+311 N
-316 YENSTRFSLGGF
+316 YENATRYSLGGF
-328 YIPNY
+328 FIPNY
-333 NSFSKYYE
+333 NSFSKYYQ
-341 KIIYRAGLRY
+341 KIIFRGGLRY

-358 NNTTV
+358 NKTSIK
-363 NDYAVTGGFGLPLVG
+363 DYAVTAGLGLPIIG

-386 LEYGKRGTIAAGLV
+386 LEYGQRGTTSAGLI

-405 NVSIGLSLNDK
+405 NFTIGLSLNDK

>member
-1 MIKKIIV
+1 MIKKFIV
-8 PVFLFFTLISF
+8 PAFLFFTLISF

-50 TGYSDS
+50 TIYSDS

-76 LGGTYLTTDLSTNS
+76 LGGTYLTTDLTTSS

-131 TAETTLAPAEIKQY
+131 STATPLVPAEINQY
-145 SGSGGI
+145 SGTGGI
-151 NKVFFGVGYT
+151 NKVFFGLGYS
-161 LNKKWS
+161 LSKKWS
-167 VGIDYSY
+167 VGLDYSY

-184 KFIEGIQYGSRE
+184 RFIEGIQYGSRE

-205 TLTAGLNFTTP
+205 TITAGINFNTP

-225 SLTYSPDSKLSSLN
+225 SLTYSPDSKLRFSN

-250 TGAEILVQPSEI
+250 SGSEIIVQPSE
-262 VVANT
+262 VDVANT
-267 TMTIP
+267 SITMP
-272 SKLAVGFGVGQN
+272 SKLAVGFGFGQN

-311 NNNVN
+311 N
-316 YENSTRFSLGGF
+316 YENSTRYSFGGF

-333 NSFSKYYE
+333 NSFSKYYQ

-358 NNTTV
+358 NNTSIK
-363 NDYAVTGGFGLPLVG
+363 DYGINAGIGLPLIG

-386 LEYGKRGTIAAGLV
+386 IEFGQRGTTSANLV

-405 NVSIGLSLNDK
+405 NITIGLSLNDK
-416 WFQKRRFY
+416 WFQKRRYY

>member
-1 MIKKIIV
+1 MIKKLIV

-50 TGYSDS
+50 TIYSDS

-76 LGGTYLTTDLSTNS
+76 LGGTYLTTDLSTNN

-97 TAIDYLAVG
+97 TAVDYLAVG

-124 GYNIQSI
+124 GYNIQSNI
-131 TAETTLAPAEIKQY
+131 AATATNPEEIKQY
-145 SGSGGI
+145 SGTGGI
-151 NKVFFGVGYT
+151 NKVFFGVGYALT
-161 LNKKWS
+161 KKLS

-184 KFIEGIQYGSRE
+184 RFIEGIQYGTRE
-196 KNLSDISGG
+196 KNLSDITGG
-205 TLTAGLNFTTP
+205 TLTAGLNFNTP

-225 SLTYSPDSKLSSLN
+225 SVTYSPDSKLSSLN

-250 TGAEILVQPSEI
+250 SGAEILVEPLD
-262 VVANT
+262 VDVANT
-267 TMTIP
+267 NLTIP
-272 SKLAVGFGVGQN
+272 SKLAVGFGLGQN

-298 SNMGNRFNDINNV
+298 SSMGNRFNDINNV
-311 NNNVN
+311 N
-316 YENSTRFSLGGF
+316 YENSTRFALGGF

-333 NSFSKYYE
+333 NTFSKYYE
-341 KIIYRAGLRY
+341 KIIYRGGVRY

-358 NNTTV
+358 NNTSV
-363 NDYAVTGGFGLPLVG
+363 KDYAVTAGIGLPLMG
-378 VFSNINIG
+378 VFSNINVG
-386 LEYGKRGTIAAGLV
+386 LEYGQRGTTSANLV

-405 NVSIGLSLNDK
+405 NISIGFSLNDK

>member
-1 MIKKIIV
+1 MIKKLIV

-50 TGYSDS
+50 TIYSDS

-76 LGGTYLTTDLSTNS
+76 LGGTYLTTDLSTNM

-97 TAIDYLAVG
+97 TAVDYLAVG

-124 GYNIQSI
+124 GYNIQSNI
-131 TAETTLAPAEIKQY
+131 AATATNPEEIKQY
-145 SGSGGI
+145 SGTGGI
-151 NKVFFGVGYT
+151 NKVFFGVGYALT
-161 LNKKWS
+161 KKLS

-184 KFIEGIQYGSRE
+184 RFIEGIQYGTRE
-196 KNLSDISGG
+196 KNLSDITGG
-205 TLTAGLNFTTP
+205 TLTAGLNFNTP

-225 SLTYSPDSKLSSLN
+225 SVTYSPDSKLSSLN

-250 TGAEILVQPSEI
+250 SGAEILVEPLD
-262 VVANT
+262 VDVANT
-267 TMTIP
+267 NLTIP
-272 SKLAVGFGVGQN
+272 SKLAVGFGLGQN

-298 SNMGNRFNDINNV
+298 SGMGNRFNDINNV
-311 NNNVN
+311 N
-316 YENSTRFSLGGF
+316 YENSTRFALGGF

-333 NSFSKYYE
+333 NTFSKYYE
-341 KIIYRAGLRY
+341 KIIYRGGVRY

-358 NNTTV
+358 NNTSV
-363 NDYAVTGGFGLPLVG
+363 KDYAVTAGIGLPLMG
-378 VFSNINIG
+378 VFSNINVG
-386 LEYGKRGTIAAGLV
+386 LEYGQRGTTSANLV

-405 NVSIGLSLNDK
+405 NISIGFSLNDK

>member
-1 MIKKIIV
+1 MIKKLIV

-50 TGYSDS
+50 TIYSDS

-76 LGGTYLTTDLSTNS
+76 LGGTYLTTDLSTNK

-97 TAIDYLAVG
+97 TAVDYLAVG

-124 GYNIQSI
+124 GYNIQSNI
-131 TAETTLAPAEIKQY
+131 AATATNPEEIKQY
-145 SGSGGI
+145 SGTGGI
-151 NKVFFGVGYT
+151 NKVFFGVGYALT
-161 LNKKWS
+161 KKLS

-184 KFIEGIQYGSRE
+184 RFIEGIQYGTRE
-196 KNLSDISGG
+196 KNLSDITGG
-205 TLTAGLNFTTP
+205 TLTAGLNFNTP

-225 SLTYSPDSKLSSLN
+225 SVTYSPDSKLSSLN

-250 TGAEILVQPSEI
+250 SGAEILVEPLD
-262 VVANT
+262 VDVANT
-267 TMTIP
+267 NLTIP
-272 SKLAVGFGVGQN
+272 SKLAVGFGLGQN

-298 SNMGNRFNDINNV
+298 SGMGNRFNDINNV
-311 NNNVN
+311 N
-316 YENSTRFSLGGF
+316 YENSTRFALGGF

-333 NSFSKYYE
+333 NTFSKYYE
-341 KIIYRAGLRY
+341 KIIYRGGVRY

-358 NNTTV
+358 NNTSV
-363 NDYAVTGGFGLPLVG
+363 KDYAVTAGIGLPLMG
-378 VFSNINIG
+378 VFSNINVG
-386 LEYGKRGTIAAGLV
+386 LEYGQRGTTSANLV

-405 NVSIGLSLNDK
+405 NISIGFSLNDK

>member
-1 MIKKIIV
+1 MIKKLIV

-50 TGYSDS
+50 TIYSDS

-76 LGGTYLTTDLSTNS
+76 LGGTYLTTDLSTNN

-97 TAIDYLAVG
+97 TAVDYLAVG

-124 GYNIQSI
+124 GYNIQSNI
-131 TAETTLAPAEIKQY
+131 AATATNPEEIKQY
-145 SGSGGI
+145 SGTGGI
-151 NKVFFGVGYT
+151 NKVFFGVGYALT
-161 LNKKWS
+161 KKLS
-167 VGIDYSY
+167 VGVDYSY

-184 KFIEGIQYGSRE
+184 RFIEGIQYGTRE
-196 KNLSDISGG
+196 KNLSDITGG
-205 TLTAGLNFTTP
+205 TLTAGLNFNTP

-225 SLTYSPDSKLSSLN
+225 SVTYSPDSKLSSLN

-250 TGAEILVQPSEI
+250 SGAEILVEPLD
-262 VVANT
+262 VDVANT
-267 TMTIP
+267 NLTIP
-272 SKLAVGFGVGQN
+272 SKLAVGFGLGQN

-298 SNMGNRFNDINNV
+298 SSMGNRFNDINNV
-311 NNNVN
+311 N
-316 YENSTRFSLGGF
+316 YENSTRFALGGF

-333 NSFSKYYE
+333 NTFSKYYE
-341 KIIYRAGLRY
+341 KIIYRGGVRY

-358 NNTTV
+358 NNTSV
-363 NDYAVTGGFGLPLVG
+363 KDYAVTAGIGLPLMG
-378 VFSNINIG
+378 VFSNINVG
-386 LEYGKRGTIAAGLV
+386 LEYGQRGTTSANLV

-405 NVSIGLSLNDK
+405 NISIGFSLNDK

>member
-1 MIKKIIV
+1 MIKKFIV
-8 PVFLFFTLISF
+8 PVFLLFTLISF

-30 YGIGDVKFKGT
+30 YGIGDVKFRGT

-50 TGYSDS
+50 TIYTDS

-76 LGGTYLTTDLSTNS
+76 LGGTYLTTDLSTNK

-97 TAIDYLAVG
+97 TAVDYLALG

-124 GYNIQSI
+124 GYNIQSN
-131 TAETTLAPAEIKQY
+131 TAATSTNPEEIKQY
-145 SGSGGI
+145 SGTGGI
-151 NKVFFGVGYT
+151 NKVFFGIGYALT
-161 LNKKWS
+161 KKLS

-184 KFIEGIQYGSRE
+184 RFIEGIQYGTRE
-196 KNLSDISGG
+196 KNLSDITGG
-205 TLTAGLNFTTP
+205 TLTAGLNFTTS

-225 SLTYSPDSKLSSLN
+225 SLTYSPDSKLTSLN

-250 TGAEILVQPSEI
+250 SGAEII
-262 VVANT
+262 VEPLDVDVANT
-267 TMTIP
+267 NLTIP

-311 NNNVN
+311 I
-316 YENSTRFSLGGF
+316 YENSTRFAIGGF
-328 YIPNY
+328 YIPNF
-333 NSFSKYYE
+333 NAFSKYYE
-341 KIIYRAGLRY
+341 KIIYRGGFRY

-358 NNTTV
+358 NNTSV
-363 NDYAVTGGFGLPLVG
+363 NDYAVTAGIGLPLMG

-386 LEYGKRGTIAAGLV
+386 LEYGQRGTTSANLV

-405 NVSIGLSLNDK
+405 NISIGLSLNDK

>member
-50 TGYSDS
+50 TIYSDS

-76 LGGTYLTTDLSTNS
+76 LGGTYLTTDLSTNN

-97 TAIDYLAVG
+97 TAVDYLAVG

-124 GYNIQSI
+124 GYNIQSNI
-131 TAETTLAPAEIKQY
+131 AATATNPEEIKQY
-145 SGSGGI
+145 SGTGGI
-151 NKVFFGVGYT
+151 NKVFFGVGYALT
-161 LNKKWS
+161 KKLS
-167 VGIDYSY
+167 VGVDYSY
-174 NFGKIQTYSF
+174 NFGKIQSYSF
-184 KFIEGIQYGSRE
+184 RFIEGIQYGTRE
-196 KNLSDISGG
+196 KNLSDITGW
-205 TLTAGLNFTTP
+205 TLTAGLNFNTP

-225 SLTYSPDSKLSSLN
+225 SVTYSPDSKLSSLN

-250 TGAEILVQPSEI
+250 SGAEILVEPLD
-262 VVANT
+262 VDVANT
-267 TMTIP
+267 NLTIP
-272 SKLAVGFGVGQN
+272 SKLAVGFGLGQN

-298 SNMGNRFNDINNV
+298 SSMGNRFNDINNV
-311 NNNVN
+311 N
-316 YENSTRFSLGGF
+316 YENSTRFAIGGF

-333 NSFSKYYE
+333 NTFSKYYE
-341 KIIYRAGLRY
+341 KIIYRGGVRY

-358 NNTTV
+358 NNTSV
-363 NDYAVTGGFGLPLVG
+363 KDYAVTAGIGLPLMG
-378 VFSNINIG
+378 VFSNINVG
-386 LEYGKRGTIAAGLV
+386 LEYGQRGTTSANLV

-405 NVSIGLSLNDK
+405 NISIGFSLNDK

>member
-1 MIKKIIV
+1 MIKKLIL
-8 PVFLFFTLISF
+8 PAFLFFTLISF

-50 TGYSDS
+50 TIYSDS

-90 QSEKARR
+90 QNEKARR
-97 TAIDYLAVG
+97 TAVDYLAVG

-114 GFGLMPYSSV
+114 GFGLMPFSSV
-124 GYNIQSI
+124 GYNIQSNI
-131 TAETTLAPAEIKQY
+131 AATSTSPEEIKQF
-145 SGSGGI
+145 SGTGGI
-151 NKVFFGVGYT
+151 NKVFFGIGYSLT
-161 LNKKWS
+161 KNLS
-167 VGIDYSY
+167 LGVDYSY

-184 KFIEGIQYGSRE
+184 RFIDGIQFGSRE
-196 KNLSDISGG
+196 KNLSDITGG
-205 TLTAGLNFTTP
+205 TLNAGINFTTP
-216 INKKLNGFA
+216 INKKTNGFL
-225 SLTYSPDSKLSSLN
+225 SLTYSPDSKLNSTN

-250 TGAEILVQPSEI
+250 SGAEILVQPLE
-262 VVANT
+262 VDVADT
-267 TMTIP
+267 TITLP
-272 SKLAVGFGVGQN
+272 SKLAIGFGVSES
-284 KKWMLGTEITFQKS
+284 KKWMLGTEVTFQKS

-311 NNNVN
+311 N
-316 YENSTRFSLGGF
+316 YENATRISIGGF

-341 KIIYRAGLRY
+341 KIIYRGGLRY

-358 NNTTV
+358 NSTSIK
-363 NDYAVTGGFGLPLVG
+363 DYAVTAGLGLPLMG
-378 VFSNINIG
+378 VFSNINVG
-386 LEYGKRGTIAAGLV
+386 LEYGQRGTTSANLV

-405 NVSIGLSLNDK
+405 NISIGLSLNDK